1 MRARAWLAGSIGA
14 AAVWIGCQST
24 SDLTPKARET
34 PALITLGERVFTAF
48 AARDVILLEPL
59 TVWGIPRE
67 TLHTTMR
74 QVDLVEAE
82 ASLAQLEAIPE
93 ERRQPIDKALIE
105 QLKRLLANPR
115 GDFPHLTADLD
126 DRTNGLRLEHQGFFA
141 GLTDANAT
149 LNWAEASEPNVVVR
163 KLRTGGGAPE
173 AAVEIFFTIEKR
185 NYKLQL
191 NTCIKLPGVGWR
203 VAESLAL
210 VDLDTEAALKKMW
223 MEDFPAAQVL
233 ARDQNKTMLVD
244 FTGSDWC
251 PPCIAL
257 HRRVLSTKAF
267 HDFAKDRFVLVS
279 VDFPRN
285 KTQPDNLRQ
294 ANAILAREF
303 RVEGFPTVLLV
314 DANGTELH
322 RVTGYTNQ
330 SPAQYIR
337 DLTPKPA
344 PKPVPEPPAKPPAG
358 K

>member
-1 MRARAWLAGSIGA
+1 MKKLIALSALFALSSSLLAGEGWMGNI
-14 AAVWIGCQST
+14 
-24 SDLTPKARET
+24 E
-34 PALITLGERVFTAF
+34 
-48 AARDVILLEPL
+48 
-59 TVWGIPRE
+59 
-67 TLHTTMR
+67 
-74 QVDLVEAE
+74 
-82 ASLAQLEAIPE
+82 
-93 ERRQPIDKALIE
+93 KAL
-105 QLKRLLANPR
+105 
-115 GDFPHLTADLD
+115 
-126 DRTNGLRLEHQGFFA
+126 
-141 GLTDANAT
+141 
-149 LNWAEASEPNVVVR
+149 
-163 KLRTGGGAPE
+163 
-173 AAVEIFFTIEKR
+173 EIAKKEK
-185 NYKLQL
+185 K
-191 NTCIKLPGVGWR
+191 
-203 VAESLAL
+203 
-210 VDLDTEAALKKMW
+210 
-223 MEDFPAAQVL
+223 QVL
-233 ARDQNKTMLVD
+233 ID

-267 HDFAKDRFVLVS
+267 HDFAKNRFVLVS

-303 RVEGFPTVLLV
+303 RVEGFPTVILV